1 MVNTVLITG
10 SKAGIGKG
18 LLSVYAARE
27 ETIAIAAIR
36 DGPDSAAAKTLTAL
50 PTGRGSKIVV
60 VTYDAS
66 SPNAAINV
74 VSDLEK
80 HHNISQLDIVIAN
93 AGILKEHGPTLHE
106 KSEVFHEHFQIN
118 TVAPLLLYQA
128 TANLLNV
135 STKTPKFFIISSTL
149 GSNTLIESYP
159 LSLSAYGTSK
169 AAANFVAGK
178 LHKED
183 KKIVV
188 VPVHPG
194 WVQTAMGEKAAGYAG
209 LTPKDIPV
217 TLEQSVNGLIAL
229 FDKADK
235 EGYSGKFWDFN
246 GEIVPW

>member
-18 LLSVYAARE
+18 LLSLYAARE

-36 DGPDSAAAKTLTAL
+36 DGPDSAAAKTLTSL
-50 PTGRGSKIVV
+50 PTGHGSKVIV

-66 SPNAAINV
+66 SPTAATDV
-74 VSDLEK
+74 VSDLES

-93 AGILKEHGPTLHE
+93 AGILKEQGPALQE
-106 KSEVFHEHFQIN
+106 KPEVFHEHFQIN

-128 TANLLNV
+128 TANLLNA
-135 STKTPKFFIISSTL
+135 STKTPKFFIVSSTL
-149 GSNTLIESYP
+149 GSNTLIENYP
-159 LSLSAYGTSK
+159 LSVVAYGTSK
-169 AAANFVAGK
+169 AAVNFVAGK

-183 KKIVV
+183 RRIVV

-209 LTPKDIPV
+209 LSPEDVPV
-217 TLEQSVNGLIAL
+217 TLEQSVNGLITL

-235 EGYSGKFWDFN
+235 EVYSGKFWDFN